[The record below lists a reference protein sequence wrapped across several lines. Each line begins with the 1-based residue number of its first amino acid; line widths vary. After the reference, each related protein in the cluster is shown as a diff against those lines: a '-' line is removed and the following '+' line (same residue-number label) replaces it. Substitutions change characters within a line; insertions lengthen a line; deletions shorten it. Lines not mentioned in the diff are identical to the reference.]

1 MTARGPASAGFSLIE
16 MLVSLVVL
24 GVTALLFAG
33 GIGRVGQGLSLAN
46 QTDARVD
53 LVATAQFV
61 LRQRLA
67 GIQPVIETQSGGAN
81 LDFAGLDNR
90 VDFIAGP
97 ADQAAPDA
105 LYYYRI
111 ARDPDGDLALFS
123 VSTLD
128 SRVDVHNPATV
139 GWTAHPLVPGTAGI
153 EIRYLGRSPYAPAQ
167 GLVWQDNWAHRDT
180 LPQLVRVRVSF
191 PVGDARMWPDLIV
204 HPRATTADTCP
215 PDALSGDCTRAG
227 NT

>member
-67 GIQPVIETQSGGAN
+67 GIQPVPETQTGNNSI
-81 LDFAGLDNR
+81 DFVGLDGR
-90 VDFIAGP
+90 VDFIADP
-97 ADQAAPDA
+97 ADHDAPDA

-111 ARDPDGDLALFS
+111 ARDPDGDLVLFS
-123 VSTLD
+123 VNTLD
-128 SRVDVHNPATV
+128 QRIDVHNPATV

-153 EIRYLGRSPYAPAQ
+153 EIRYLGRLSAGSTP
-167 GLVWQDNWAHRDT
+167 GLMWQDNWTHRDT

-191 PVGDARMWPDLIV
+191 PVGDTRVWPDLIV

-215 PDALSGDCTRAG
+215 QDSLSDDCTRAG